1 MECWQCGRPAQASC
15 RFCGRGVCKEHAKEL
30 PFILSIF
37 TSKED
42 VKKAIVVPDA
52 VYCGVCNPKDEPVEL
67 RDIQ

>member
-1 MECWQCGRPAQASC
+1 MECWQCGRPAQATC
-15 RFCGRGVCKEHAKEL
+15 RFCGRAACKEHVKEL

-37 TSKED
+37 TSRED

-67 RDIQ
+67 KDI